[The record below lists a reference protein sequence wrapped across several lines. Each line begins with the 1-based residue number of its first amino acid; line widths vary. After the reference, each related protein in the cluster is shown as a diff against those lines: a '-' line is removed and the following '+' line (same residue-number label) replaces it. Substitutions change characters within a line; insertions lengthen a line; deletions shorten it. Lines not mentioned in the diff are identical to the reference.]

1 LTFPFVCKNHQP
13 ESEDEAEDFD
23 EALSLS
29 SAFASSF
36 VDAAT
41 LVWAADEAATF
52 VAAAVEIF
60 AAT

>member
-1 LTFPFVCKNHQP
+1 M
-13 ESEDEAEDFD
+13 SEDEAEDFD

-41 LVWAADEAATF
+41 LVWAADEAATY
-52 VAAAVEIF
+52 VAAAV
-60 AAT
+60 